1 MKIISEHGNDEL
13 ARVYVAR
20 MRENGNKNMGEG
32 ISPSNDD
39 RYLVEFAES
48 IQPPV
53 PRKEKWVLIIS
64 SLFGCPVKCG
74 MCDAGGGYYGKLD
87 ASEILEQIDFLI
99 RTRFPDGHVPI
110 PKFKIQF
117 ARMGEPAL
125 NPEVL
130 KALRKMPGHIDAP
143 GLMPC
148 VSTVAPAGTMNF
160 FEELL
165 AIKNELYPNGKF
177 QLQFSIHTTDDRM
190 RDELMPIK
198 KMSLEDISTFGQTWF
213 RPGDRK
219 ITLNFAMADGYP
231 VDPARMATI
240 FSADIFLIKLTPINP
255 TRRARVNELVSVI
268 DGEEEDPGLQN
279 RVKELIS
286 EFESLGFEVLL
297 SIGELEENQIGS
309 NCGMYISH

>member
-1 MKIISEHGNDEL
+1 MNIISEHGNEEL

-20 MRENGNKNMGEG
+20 MRESIGD
-32 ISPSNDD
+32 PSEDSD
-39 RYLVEFAES
+39 KYLVEFAES

-53 PRKEKWVLIIS
+53 PREEKWVLIIS
-64 SLFGCPVKCG
+64 SLFGCPVRCG
-74 MCDAGGGYYGKLD
+74 MCDAGGGYHGKLD
-87 ASEILEQIDFLI
+87 ALEIMEQIDFLI

-130 KALRKMPGHIDAP
+130 KALRKMPGHLDAP
-143 GLMPC
+143 GLLPC
-148 VSTVAPAGTMNF
+148 VSSVAPAGSMDF

-165 AIKNELYPNGKF
+165 IIKDELYPDGKF
-177 QLQFSIHTTDDRM
+177 QLQFSIHTTDDEKRNK
-190 RDELMPIK
+190 LMPIK
-198 KMSLEDISTFGQTWF
+198 KMSLEEISAFGQRWIK
-213 RPGDRK
+213 PGDRK

-231 VDPARMATI
+231 VDPARMASI
-240 FSADIFLIKLTPINP
+240 FPTDIFLIKLTPINP
-255 TRRARVNELVSVI
+255 TRRAMDNELVSVI
-268 DGEEEDPGLQN
+268 EDNGADTDHQN
-279 RVKELIS
+279 RVKKLIS